1 MTGQMRVLLLA
12 GCVAFAGLILVELD
26 SAGSDSPAVEPALPQ
41 VETKPAAPRA
51 QEPRVDDLVS
61 TALAG
66 PLFSPTRRPPE
77 TTPSGNAADPGL
89 TDVRLTGIVIEP
101 DRHIAIFALAGAKP
115 LVLAEGE
122 ALKEWRLDSISA
134 QQVSLSGPTGTRTLE
149 PKPDA
154 NLVRP
159 PPPAST
165 APGQPPA
172 GVPAAAAPAGAPG
185 QPAAAVSQARPAQP
199 PAAPPRVQLPG
210 TAPAGRAPG
219 PPLSPIQ
226 PRNR

>member
-1 MTGQMRVLLLA
+1 MMGRMRVLLLA

-26 SAGSDSPAVEPALPQ
+26 SASGDSPVFEPAPPQ
-41 VETKPAAPRA
+41 GEPKPAAPRV

-77 TTPSGNAADPGL
+77 MAPSSDAADPGL
-89 TDVRLTGIVIEP
+89 PDVRLTGIVIEP
-101 DRHIAIFALAGAKP
+101 DRRIAIFAVAGAKP

-122 ALKEWRLDSISA
+122 ALKDWRLDSISA
-134 QQVSLSGPTGTRTLE
+134 QEVSLSGPTGTRTLE

-159 PPPAST
+159 SPPAA
-165 APGQPPA
+165 APAKPQPGVPA
-172 GVPAAAAPAGAPG
+172 GAAPASVPAQPAAAASP
-185 QPAAAVSQARPAQP
+185 ARPAQ
-199 PAAPPRVQLPG
+199 ALASPPRIQLPP
-210 TAPAGRAPG
+210 TGRAPG
-219 PPLSPIQ
+219 SPLSPM
-226 PRNR
+226 PSRAR